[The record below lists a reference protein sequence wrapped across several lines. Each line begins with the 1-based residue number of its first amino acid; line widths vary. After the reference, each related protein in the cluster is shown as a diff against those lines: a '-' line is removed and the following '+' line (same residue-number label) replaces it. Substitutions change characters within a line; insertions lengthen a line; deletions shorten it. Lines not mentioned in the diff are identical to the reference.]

1 MKGSKSSRNLL
12 AKVFILRASRAHN
25 TCEMDPVSIVF
36 EILPQVGKTVGI
48 YKDVRSKFKIFCH
61 YSAEIER
68 IRKLFGAQRGCF
80 LNEVELLLR
89 LIALDNAVIDDM
101 MKDPRHGQWGGY
113 RPMAELNERFGR
125 NLPLLKDVIDDINA
139 SITELQSAF
148 QCFVPLEEEKE
159 RVRS

>member
-1 MKGSKSSRNLL
+1 
-12 AKVFILRASRAHN
+12 
-25 TCEMDPVSIVF
+25 MDPVSIIF
-36 EILPQVGKTVGI
+36 NILPQVGKTIGI

-68 IRKLFGAQRGCF
+68 IRKLFGAQQGFF

-89 LIALDNAVIDDM
+89 LVVLDKAVIDDM
-101 MKDPRHGQWGGY
+101 MKDPKHGQWDAK
-113 RPMAELNERFGR
+113 RPSTQLDSLFGR
-125 NLPLLKDVIDDINA
+125 NLPLLNDVIDEITA
-139 SITELQSAF
+139 SITALQNAF